1 MSGLCLARDPAVM
14 PIDFVAFTADRRI
27 SGRIMLADDRLSDML
42 NAVPR
47 IVVRDAQ
54 VDELTEHLAP
64 RVADVTIA
72 IGELYVVVGTGPRGS
87 ETLRRKSQKR
97 RASIGLGRF
106 VVEGDLVYQG
116 EGGLPE
122 SSDPSVVLASRDLL
136 VAITDA
142 TISYDRADAPVEE
155 SFETVL
161 INRARAA
168 WIDLEPA
175 VFVDTFDDDV
185 DEESE
190 LSARTRYMKDFTNS
204 IAE

>member
-1 MSGLCLARDPAVM
+1 MSVGLRARDPVAM
-14 PIDFVAFTADRRI
+14 PIDFVAFTADRRV

-47 IVVRDAQ
+47 IVIRDAQ
-54 VDELTEHLAP
+54 VDELTENLRP

-72 IGELYVVVGTGPRGS
+72 IGELYVVVGSGPRGS

-97 RASIGLGRF
+97 RVSVGLGRF
-106 VVEGDLVYQG
+106 VVEGDLVYPSDA
-116 EGGLPE
+116 GLPE
-122 SSDPSVVLASRDLL
+122 SSDPAVVLASRDLL
-136 VAITDA
+136 VPITDA
-142 TISYDRADAPVEE
+142 TITYDRADGPITE

-161 INRARAA
+161 VNRARAA

-175 VFVDTFDDDV
+175 AILDRYAAEDE
-185 DEESE
+185 EESE
-190 LSARTRYMKDFTNS
+190 VSARTRYMKDFTNS

>member
-1 MSGLCLARDPAVM
+1 M
-14 PIDFVAFTADRRI
+14 PIDFVAFTADRRV

-54 VDELTEHLAP
+54 VDELTENLRP

-72 IGELYVVVGTGPRGS
+72 IGELYVVVGSGPRGS

-106 VVEGDLVYQG
+106 VVEGDLVYPT
-116 EGGLPE
+116 ETGLTE

-136 VAITDA
+136 VPITDA
-142 TISYDRADAPVEE
+142 TISYDRADGPVTE

-161 INRARAA
+161 INRARAN
-168 WIDLEPA
+168 WIDLELAAILDPYGA
-175 VFVDTFDDDV
+175 EDE
-185 DEESE
+185 EESE
-190 LSARTRYMKDFTNS
+190 ATARTRYMKDFTNS

>member
-1 MSGLCLARDPAVM
+1 MSGPWRARDAALM

-54 VDELTEHLAP
+54 VDELTENLPP

-72 IGELYVVVGTGPRGS
+72 IGELYVVVGSGPRGS

-142 TISYDRADAPVEE
+142 TISYDRADAPVTE
-155 SFETVL
+155 SYETVL

-168 WIDLEPA
+168 WIDLEPV
-175 VFVDTFDDDV
+175 VFVDPYEGDV
-185 DEESE
+185 DEDSE
-190 LSARTRYMKDFTNS
+190 LTARTRYMKDFTNS